1 MIDRRRREHG
11 TAVVFVTHE
20 INPVLDLVD
29 RVLYI
34 AGGDH
39 RIGPPGEVLTSRTL
53 SELYRTPVDV
63 LNVRG
68 RVVVVGTPDE
78 QGGCSHHDLT
88 PESAVRPG
96 GGVA

>member
-1 MIDRRRREHG
+1 MIDRRRREAD

-20 INPVLDLVD
+20 INPVLGLVD

-34 AGGDH
+34 AGGGH
-39 RIGPPGEVLTSRTL
+39 RIGPPDEVLTSQTL

-78 QGGCSHHDLT
+78 PGGCHHHDLT
-88 PESAVRPG
+88 PETAG
-96 GGVA
+96 GAA